1 MSLSFG
7 LRLPGMGVSQAI
19 SNIRGQMR
27 SALPFVLFLGG
38 AGKQGAGHSILFQIK
53 LMAYFYCYY
62 SLSRW
67 LFQVLWIGF
76 FTTFPKEGISAR
88 ASVLPTCPRHPPSPL
103 YNSLTVYFLVF
114 TVFLSTLKRKMG
126 NGCSKWHGTGSGA
139 GRGFNKARTG

>member
-38 AGKQGAGHSILFQIK
+38 TGKQGAGHSILFQIK

-67 LFQVLWIGF
+67 LFQVL
-76 FTTFPKEGISAR
+76 
-88 ASVLPTCPRHPPSPL
+88 
-103 YNSLTVYFLVF
+103 
-114 TVFLSTLKRKMG
+114 
-126 NGCSKWHGTGSGA
+126 
-139 GRGFNKARTG
+139 

>member
-53 LMAYFYCYY
+53 LMAYFT
-62 SLSRW
+62 
-67 LFQVLWIGF
+67 VTI
-76 FTTFPKEGISAR
+76 A
-88 ASVLPTCPRHPPSPL
+88 CP
-103 YNSLTVYFLVF
+103 
-114 TVFLSTLKRKMG
+114 G
-126 NGCSKWHGTGSGA
+126 GS
-139 GRGFNKARTG
+139 FKSSE

>member
-1 MSLSFG
+1 MRIRLQNRKTIAAQDFDGGIFSVDTRQRKGTSARMSLSFG

-27 SALPFVLFLGG
+27 SALLFVLFLGG

-67 LFQVLWIGF
+67 LFQVL
-76 FTTFPKEGISAR
+76 
-88 ASVLPTCPRHPPSPL
+88 
-103 YNSLTVYFLVF
+103 
-114 TVFLSTLKRKMG
+114 
-126 NGCSKWHGTGSGA
+126 
-139 GRGFNKARTG
+139 